1 MNILSVFL
9 WQAPTPPSGNGG
21 IYNIILLVVGFAILY
36 FLILRPQSQQR
47 KKQTSFA
54 ASLKKGKNVVTIGGI
69 HGVISDLS
77 ETKVEL
83 IVAPK
88 IHLTF
93 QRDAISMEST
103 LAAYGQ
109 QNETAN
115 TEKRQE
121 EGK

>member
-1 MNILSVFL
+1 MNNLSILL

-21 IYNIILLVVGFAILY
+21 IFNIILLVVGFAVLY

-47 KKQTSFA
+47 KKQSNFT

-69 HGVISDLS
+69 HGVIADLTD
-77 ETKVEL
+77 TKVEL

-88 IHLTF
+88 VHLSF

-103 LAAYGQ
+103 IAAYGQ
-109 QNETAN
+109 QNESTV

-121 EGK
+121 ENK